1 MLDQAGSSEEKVKV
15 ERGAIVKQILR
26 MLDEEG
32 PMTRSE
38 ICSRL
43 GRPKDEIAAVVSRL
57 NKRSPVAGKRIYIKE
72 YVYDMEGERTYP
84 RALYAI
90 GPCKDAP
97 KPVPDQKAVK
107 RRYWAR
113 SQLKL
118 KANSVFN
125 LGLSRA
131 QLRAM
136 TKKEEQ

>member
-1 MLDQAGSSEEKVKV
+1 MTV
-15 ERGAIVKQILR
+15 ERGAIVKQIMQ
-26 MLDEEG
+26 MLDEDG
-32 PMTRSE
+32 PMTRAE
-38 ICSRL
+38 ICKRL

-57 NKRSPVAGKRIYIKE
+57 NKRSPVAGRRIYVKE
-72 YVYDMEGERTYP
+72 YVYDMEGERNYP

-90 GPCKDAP
+90 GDKPNVKRP
-97 KPVPDQKAVK
+97 KSDKKEIK

-136 TKKEEQ
+136 KKKEEQ

>member
-1 MLDQAGSSEEKVKV
+1 MTAQ
-15 ERGAIVKQILR
+15 RGVIVKEIIR
-26 MLDEEG
+26 MLQEEG
-32 PMTRSE
+32 PMTRAE
-38 ICSRL
+38 ICKRL

-57 NKRSPVAGKRIYIKE
+57 HKRSPRAGKRIHVKE

-84 RALYAI
+84 RALYAL
-90 GPCKDAP
+90 GDKPDAKRP
-97 KPVPDQKAVK
+97 IADQKAVK

-136 TKKEEQ
+136 KKKVEQ